1 MDKQTFEMF
10 WIFYTIWNRRIRKIT
25 GMPPKGVPVTDL
37 AHHVPPGRRDQ

>member
-25 GMPPKGVPVTDL
+25 GMPPRGVPVTDL
-37 AHHVPPGRRDQ
+37 TRHVALGRA